1 MTDISPLP
9 DLLTGARR
17 RLSLRSATES
27 VLSQLTSQGPSTGAG
42 PVAKPILEVKDLKVV
57 FHTYAGLV
65 KALDGVNLTLRK
77 GQTIGLVGES
87 GCGKSVTAAAVVG
100 LLPENAEVIGG
111 EVLFKGEDL
120 LKKSSNEKRK
130 IRADKIAMVFQ
141 DPMTFLN
148 PVLTI
153 GEQLGEVF
161 GFDKDRLAEE
171 ARKLELEALRKK
183 SDSSDDPGERD
194 QLQGRITELSAI
206 KDPSA
211 PRGRRKKHVIEH
223 LSLDILNRMRI
234 PDAPRILKEYP
245 HELSG
250 GMRQRC
256 MIAMAL
262 ARDPDLLIADEITTA
277 LDVTIQAQILELL
290 RLLKSEFN
298 STILI
303 ITHDLGVVADICDR
317 VAVMYAGNVIEEAEI
332 NRLFEHPYHPY
343 TQGLL
348 QAVPRLS
355 ASGVRLESIPGSVPD
370 LIYPPSG
377 CRFHPRCPKA
387 WDLCSQVKP
396 ELVAASKGHVVACHL
411 YKEGSADG

>member
-1 MTDISPLP
+1 M
-9 DLLTGARR
+9 R
-17 RLSLRSATES
+17 ATES
-27 VLSQLTSQGPSTGAG
+27 VLSQVTPRASGSAAPLGA
-42 PVAKPILEVKDLKVV
+42 PILELKDLKVV

-65 KALDGVNLTLRK
+65 KALDGVNLKLRK
-77 GQTIGLVGES
+77 GQTMGLVGES
-87 GCGKSVTAAAVVG
+87 GCGKSVTAAAIVG
-100 LLPENAEVIGG
+100 LLADNAEVVGG
-111 EVLFKGEDL
+111 QILFNGEDL
-120 LKKSSNEKRK
+120 LKKSTNDKRK
-130 IRADKIAMVFQ
+130 IRESRIAMVFQ

-161 GFDKDRLAEE
+161 NFDKERLAEE
-171 ARKLELEALRKK
+171 NRKLELAELKK
-183 SDSSDDPGERD
+183 HLDAATDPATQA
-194 QLQGRITELSAI
+194 QLQNRMKELSSMN
-206 KDPSA
+206 K
-211 PRGRRKKHVIEH
+211 PRPPGRRRKKHVIDA
-223 LSLDILNRMRI
+223 LSTEILERMRI
-234 PDAPRILKEYP
+234 ADAGRILKEFP

-262 ARDPDLLIADEITTA
+262 ARNPDLLIADEITTA

-290 RLLKSEFN
+290 RLLKSEFD

-303 ITHDLGVVADICDR
+303 ITHDLGVVADVCDR

-332 NRLFEHPYHPY
+332 NDLFAHPYHPY

-348 QAVPRLS
+348 QAVPKLS
-355 ASGVRLESIPGSVPD
+355 ATGVRLESIKGSVPD

-387 WDLCSQVKP
+387 WDLCSQTKP
-396 ELVAASKGHVVACHL
+396 PLVAASKDHTVECHL
-411 YKEGSADG
+411 YKEGSAAG